1 MENKEITITLTVK
14 EVDQILA
21 SLSKRPLEEVID
33 LFNKIRVQGIAQVAV
48 EPPKEP
54 EPNE

>member
-21 SLSKRPLEEVID
+21 LLSKRPLDEVID
-33 LFNKIRVQGIAQVAV
+33 LFNKIRVQGIAQVAA

>member
-1 MENKEITITLTVK
+1 MENKEITITLAVK

-21 SLSKRPLEEVID
+21 LLSKRPLDEVID
-33 LFNKIRVQGIAQVAV
+33 LFNKIRAQGVAQIAV

>member
-1 MENKEITITLTVK
+1 MENKEITITLSVK

-21 SLSKRPLEEVID
+21 LLSKRPLEEVID
-33 LFNKIRVQGIAQVAV
+33 LFNKIRGQGVAQIAV

-54 EPNE
+54 ETNE

>member
-33 LFNKIRVQGIAQVAV
+33 LFNKIRAQGMSQISV